1 MIAFYYVSIPWIW
14 VLLHKLTLM
23 PFFHANLSYFPRYA
37 CMSFFRANLS
47 YFPIV
52 ECIQKCLLVSLIL
65 EWILIDGLSFPF
77 LTKLVTNFFKVQY
90 QFYSNS
96 TVVLLSNNFTLQ
108 LQLITPSYYYTF
120 LKTIT
125 IINLNSSRIIV
136 IL

>member
-1 MIAFYYVSIPWIW
+1 MGLASIDE
-14 VLLHKLTLM
+14 LLLCFNILDLSVVTQIKPCIPSFHANLSYFPTYACM

-77 LTKLVTNFFKVQY
+77 LTKLVTDFFKVQD

-96 TVVLLSNNFTLQ
+96 IAILLSNNFTLQ
-108 LQLITPSYYYTF
+108 LQLITPS
-120 LKTIT
+120 
-125 IINLNSSRIIV
+125 
-136 IL
+136 